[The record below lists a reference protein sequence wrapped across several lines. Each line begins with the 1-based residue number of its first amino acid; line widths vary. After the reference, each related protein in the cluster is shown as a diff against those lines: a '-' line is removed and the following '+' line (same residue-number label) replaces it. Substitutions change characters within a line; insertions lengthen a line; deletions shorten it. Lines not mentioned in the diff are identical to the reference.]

1 MENQEYECVTPQL
14 TASEPVQESV
24 AQIPVPQPQEPMQQ
38 GFYHGV
44 GAGQREVPFAPTGAP
59 YGYVPPQPAAKQPWD
74 PYVVTPPVPEE
85 PKQKKE
91 KKGTGKRILA
101 AALVLAL
108 VVGSCLITGVTVS
121 SVMKK
126 QNDILKLH
134 FEEKL
139 AILQDRLE
147 KVEGVGE
154 GVGPLEPVEGN
165 LTASEVYE
173 HNIRSVVAINCT
185 ATATNVL
192 GQVYQSTSAGSGFV
206 MTQDGYIVTNHHV
219 ISGAT
224 KITVTFE
231 DGTEYAARLIG
242 SDSSSDI
249 ALIKVEAT
257 GLQPVTMGSSSQMA
271 VGDQVVAIGNALGEL
286 SFSLT
291 VGYISGMD
299 RDVSTDGSVMNMM
312 QTDAAINSGNSGGPL
327 FNARGEVIGINT
339 AKYSGTTSS
348 GASIEGI
355 SFAIPMDDVI
365 GMLEDLRDY
374 GYIRGASMGVYVTD
388 MDAATADKYNLPLGV
403 YIQEVMV
410 GSAAQKAGMQAKDII
425 VEVGGYEIE
434 NMNDL
439 TRALRNFQGG
449 QTATI
454 TVWRG
459 GTEIILTIT
468 FDEKNAG

>member
-1 MENQEYECVTPQL
+1 MENLENENSLPVEPAVQ
-14 TASEPVQESV
+14 PVQQPIEE
-24 AQIPVPQPQEPMQQ
+24 QPQQADDS
-38 GFYHGV
+38 FYHGV
-44 GAGQREVPFAPTGAP
+44 GAGQREVPFASTGVP
-59 YGYVPPQPAAKQPWD
+59 YSYAPPQPAERQPWE
-74 PYVVTPPVPEE
+74 PYVPVAQPVEE
-85 PKQKKE
+85 PKKKE

-101 AALVLAL
+101 AVLVLAM
-108 VVGSCLITGVTVS
+108 VVGGCVITGLSVS
-121 SVMKK
+121 AVLSK
-126 QNDILKLH
+126 QNENLKLR

-139 AILQDRLE
+139 NILQNRLE
-147 KVEGVGE
+147 KLEGVGE

-165 LTASEVYE
+165 LTASQIYE
-173 HNIRSVVAINCT
+173 QNIRSVVAINCT
-185 ATATNVL
+185 ATLTNSF
-192 GQVYQSTSAGSGFV
+192 GQIYQSASAGSGFV
-206 MTQDGYIVTNHHV
+206 MTADGYIVTNHHV
-219 ISGAT
+219 IEGAT

-231 DGTEYAARLIG
+231 DGSEYAARLIG

-257 GLQPVTMGSSSQMA
+257 DLQPVTMGSSSKLA

-374 GYIRGASMGVYVTD
+374 GYIRGASMGVYVSD
-388 MDAATADKYNLPLGV
+388 VDAATADKYNLPLGV
-403 YIQEVMV
+403 YIQEVMA
-410 GSAAQKAGMQAKDII
+410 GSAAQKAGLKAKDII
-425 VEVGGYEIE
+425 VDVGGYEVE

-439 TRALRNFQGG
+439 TRVLRNFVGG

-459 GTEIILTIT
+459 GAEVILTIT
-468 FDEKNAG
+468 FDEKTGT